1 MRSVLVILAIASLAA
16 PAFAAAPNEADKPL
30 RARQI
35 AEFQARCQIQPQP
48 AVNRGGPGGPLNLT
62 EAPPARMERAV
73 NRRIFGCPV
82 PVIVPNGVEGK

>member
-1 MRSVLVILAIASLAA
+1 MRSVLVVLAIASLAA
-16 PAFAAAPNEADKPL
+16 PAFAAAPNDADKQL

-35 AEFQARCQIQPQP
+35 AEFQARCQIQLQP
-48 AVNRGGPGGPLNLT
+48 AVNRGAPGGPMKLT